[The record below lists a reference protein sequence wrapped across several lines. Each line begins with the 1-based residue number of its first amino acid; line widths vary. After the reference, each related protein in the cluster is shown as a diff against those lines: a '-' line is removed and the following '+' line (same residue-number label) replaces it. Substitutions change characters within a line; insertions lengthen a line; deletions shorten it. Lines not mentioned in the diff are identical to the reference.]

1 MREKHTPLLN
11 KSKKNLSVLLPLS
24 ATLLIRL
31 WFVLEMRHHPF
42 SSLTPQVVDSWFYHR
57 WALEIIKGNLWG
69 TEVFFLRPLYPY
81 LLAAIYRLFGPQVIP
96 VQIFQTLLA
105 VISCFMLMKTTER
118 LFNLK
123 TAVIAGLG
131 FALCGVLIFYTGT
144 LLYVEITV
152 FFTLLTILLLLKMN
166 RWWHAL
172 LAGISFGLLVIC
184 RPELLALLPLLIWG
198 IVKFHKVHV
207 NSAISF
213 AVASILVIGLVP
225 LRNYL
230 VARDPVVF
238 TAHSGI
244 NFYFGNNPEADG
256 TWQPVK
262 DMNLG
267 FGFSH
272 QRLKQIAKTVNGQ
285 EVSWSQASSWW
296 FKQGLRFITSS
307 PGKFLKLLWRK
318 LLLFFC
324 NYEVPNNYY
333 FETVLPFSRVLKF
346 ARLNWSIIIAL
357 GIPGIILAGR
367 QWRQRWLL
375 YVFIGGYFI
384 SALVFYVL
392 SRLRAPTIP
401 LFLPFTSYAFLKLYH
416 FYRDRR
422 VPVGIRWLA
431 ISLAVYLVSN
441 LIPVN
446 RHHYSAQAW
455 TQLGNIYLEQKR
467 AMPALQALNKA
478 LQYDP
483 NNYSARY
490 SLIELYA
497 GMRRI
502 ADAEHEFEQLQR
514 SSPEAREI
522 LHLAAARIAVARRDF
537 ISALRH
543 YQSAIQINPLNP
555 EAFYLTGLV
564 YVSIGDLVNAQ
575 KYLTLSLQLD
585 PDHEAA
591 RSALYY
597 IKHEIR

>member
-1 MREKHTPLLN
+1 MLN

-24 ATLLIRL
+24 ATLLVRL

-42 SSLTPQVVDSWFYHR
+42 SSPTPQVVDSWFYHR
-57 WALEIIKGNLWG
+57 WALEILNGNLWG
-69 TEVFFLRPLYPY
+69 SEVFFLRPLYPY
-81 LLAAIYRLFGPQVIP
+81 LMAAIYRLFGPQIIP
-96 VQIFQTLLA
+96 IQLFQALLA
-105 VISCFMLMKTTER
+105 TVSCYMLMKITER

-123 TAVIAGLG
+123 TGVIAGLG

-152 FFTLLTILLLLKMN
+152 FFTLLTILLLSKIN

-184 RPELLALLPLLIWG
+184 RPEFLILLPLLIWG
-198 IVKFHKVHV
+198 IIKLHKVHA

-213 AVASILVIGLVP
+213 GVASILVVGLVP

-230 VARDPVVF
+230 VARDPVLF

-296 FKQGLRFITSS
+296 FKQGLKFITSS

-333 FETVLPFSRVLKF
+333 FETVLPFSWVLKF
-346 ARLNWSIIIAL
+346 TRLNWGIIIAL

-384 SALVFYVL
+384 SALMFYVL

-401 LFLPFTSYAFLKLYH
+401 LILPFASYAFLELYH
-416 FYRDRR
+416 FYKNRR
-422 VPVGIRWLA
+422 VSVGIRWLA
-431 ISLAVYLVSN
+431 VSLAIYLVSN

-446 RHHYSAQAW
+446 RNHYSAQAW

-467 AMPALQALNKA
+467 AMPALQAFNKA

-502 ADAEHEFEQLQR
+502 AEAEREFEQLQR

-537 ISALRH
+537 IGALRH
-543 YQSAIQINPLNP
+543 YHSAIQINPLNP
-555 EAFYLTGLV
+555 EAYYLTGLV
-564 YVSIGDLVNAQ
+564 YVSIGDLLNAQ
-575 KYLTLSLQLD
+575 KYLSLSLQLD

-591 RSALYY
+591 RSALSY